1 MPNPSKTDPTDAL
14 VLATWA
20 IAVHTPDGHTA
31 ILSQRYPLGT
41 DAITVARQMNRAT
54 VAGFEFK
61 PLQIL

>member
-1 MPNPSKTDPTDAL
+1 MPNPSQTDPADAL

-20 IAVHTPDGHTA
+20 IAVSTPDGHTA
-31 ILSQRYPLGT
+31 ILSQRYPLDT
-41 DAITVARQMNRAT
+41 DAITAASQMNRAT